1 MNKLKSIYVAALA
14 TVATCSAMPTTEG
27 QLQAPVSDTF
37 LCVNVSGLYMGAQD
51 SDVYYDFA
59 GFSIKLGLYIT
70 QTTEIFGECSIAD
83 ALDLPDYV
91 DYSMNVGFLLGLT
104 QYIPISDKAA
114 LYVRGKAGVTE
125 NTWSNDGDDY
135 YDFYYGYDNNEE
147 SDSYL
152 TYGIGAGFSVALSD
166 NISLEVG
173 YDYIGLDVSGT
184 YEDDQDYDS
193 KDWEG
198 YHTIHAGL
206 DFEF

>member
-83 ALDLPDYV
+83 ACIMP
-91 DYSMNVGFLLGLT
+91 
-104 QYIPISDKAA
+104 AA
-114 LYVRGKAGVTE
+114 PQSPPLMSTATMVTRR
-125 NTWSNDGDDY
+125 T
-135 YDFYYGYDNNEE
+135 
-147 SDSYL
+147 L
-152 TYGIGAGFSVALSD
+152 MPA
-166 NISLEVG
+166 
-173 YDYIGLDVSGT
+173 
-184 YEDDQDYDS
+184 
-193 KDWEG
+193 
-198 YHTIHAGL
+198 
-206 DFEF
+206 